1 MDNQKIKFLSIDSVN
16 IQNLTFKSI
25 TNDFF
30 HIRVDA
36 GFICTT
42 QCYIGRYVHISPYV
56 TCIGGIDAKFYVYGF
71 NNIMA
76 GARIICASD
85 RFDDSGLPGALI
97 PVELKG
103 RVINEPVIME
113 EFSNLGTN
121 AILLPGSHL
130 RKGVLVCAGSLFMGD
145 SEEWGVYKGNPAVL
159 THKIDGTKIIENAK
173 KLGYEL

>member
-1 MDNQKIKFLSIDSVN
+1 MDNLKTKFLSIDR
-16 IQNLTFKSI
+16 NLTFESLRYELYHVRI
-25 TNDFF
+25 
-30 HIRVDA
+30 DA

-42 QCYIGRYVHISPYV
+42 QCYVGRFVHISPYV
-56 TCIGGIDAKFYVYGF
+56 TCIGGINSVFKAHGF

-85 RFDDSGLPGALI
+85 RFDDSGLPGVLI
-97 PVELKG
+97 PDELKG
-103 RVINEPVIME
+103 RVIKEPVIME

-145 SEEWGVYKGNPAVL
+145 SEEWGVYKGNPAKLV
-159 THKIDGTKIIENAK
+159 HKIDGTKIIENAK